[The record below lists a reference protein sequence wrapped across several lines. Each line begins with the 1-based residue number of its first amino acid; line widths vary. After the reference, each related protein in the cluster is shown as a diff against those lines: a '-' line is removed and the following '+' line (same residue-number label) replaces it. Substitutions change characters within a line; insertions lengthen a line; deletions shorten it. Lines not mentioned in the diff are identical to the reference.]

1 MLEVIKQGVGTY
13 LSVIF
18 SFLFFEMKNAIK
30 QDLSY
35 DVCNKCDVRAVGE
48 VHKNSLKNTLSLSL
62 SLTFP
67 LYLSVRLLHTL
78 LFTHMLQR
86 IKT

>member
-48 VHKNSLKNTLSLSL
+48 VHKNSLKNTLSLSPSLLL
-62 SLTFP
+62 SLSISQLDFYT
-67 LYLSVRLLHTL
+67 LYFLHTCS
-78 LFTHMLQR
+78 
-86 IKT
+86 KE

>member
-48 VHKNSLKNTLSLSL
+48 VHKNSLKNTLSL
-62 SLTFP
+62 P